1 MATGKGPLGSSG
13 GVCVGVQRH
22 IPSRVVSLPK
32 PVAPSSH
39 RCVAR
44 HVNAGFPSG
53 ILAFSVYLDVKEGP
67 KGLSNWKLLKNLAV
81 FLLSRDIPRLIQA
94 DWN

>member
-1 MATGKGPLGSSG
+1 M
-13 GVCVGVQRH
+13 
-22 IPSRVVSLPK
+22 
-32 PVAPSSH
+32 
-39 RCVAR
+39 
-44 HVNAGFPSG
+44 
-53 ILAFSVYLDVKEGP
+53 AFSVYLDVKEGP